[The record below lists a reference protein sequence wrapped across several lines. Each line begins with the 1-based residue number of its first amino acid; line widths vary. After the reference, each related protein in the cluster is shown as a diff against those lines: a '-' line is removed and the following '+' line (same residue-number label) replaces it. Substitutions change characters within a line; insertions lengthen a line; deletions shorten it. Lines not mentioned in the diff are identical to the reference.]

1 VSMKGQDLIA
11 IEGMPRENVDSIL
24 RVASEMLGYLES
36 GSVPEL
42 LKGRIMASFFFEP
55 STRTQLSFTTAMQR
69 LGGSV
74 MGFSGVGGTSVKKGE
89 TFEDTIRMADCYADI
104 ILERH
109 PEPGSAARAAAVAE
123 KPLIS
128 GGDGSNEHPTQALL
142 DLFTIQQEK
151 GLDGITVVLCGDL
164 KHGRTVHS
172 GIRLLAMFGIKVI
185 LVAPQQLAMPAELLA
200 SVRKNNAA
208 EITETESLESAV
220 AQADVL
226 YVTRVQRERFA
237 DPREYEKVAGSYQVD
252 AKLLQQARKGM
263 IVMHPL
269 PRVDEIAVEVD
280 SLPAARYFRQAYMGI
295 PVRMAILALLLG
307 VKE

>member
-1 VSMKGQDLIA
+1 MKGQDLIA

-24 RVASEMLGYLES
+24 RVAGEMLGYLES

-109 PEPGSAARAAAVAE
+109 PEPGSAVRAAAVAE
-123 KPLIS
+123 KPVIS

-151 GLDGITVVLCGDL
+151 GLKGITVALCGDL
-164 KHGRTVHS
+164 KYGRTVHS

-185 LVAPQQLAMPAELLA
+185 LVAPRQLAMPAELLA
-200 SVRKNNAA
+200 AVGETYGA

-220 AQADVL
+220 AEADVL

-237 DPREYEKVAGSYQVD
+237 DPREYEKIAGSYQVD

-263 IVMHPL
+263 IVLHPL

-280 SLPAARYFRQAYMGI
+280 SLPSARYFRQAFLGI

-307 VKE
+307 ASE